1 MNAYDILKVAQQHGM
16 TLQADGDLLVFE
28 YPENQP
34 PPPDLIDLL
43 RNHKADLLAYLAG
56 QSTPRPA
63 SNHTAIQQPQHIT
76 GYPLTSDQSRAMN
89 GLWALLERRQKTLI
103 KGGYPPDQ
111 ALVGVSDWYK
121 VIMNRLHIGRDAM
134 RDIEHSLIMAGL
146 IKIDRH
152 RNYVEPSDGV
162 PMTAEQIEQADH
174 TRLVW
179 GGGDGADFVKWL
191 YS

>member
-1 MNAYDILKVAQQHGM
+1 MNAYDIL
-16 TLQADGDLLVFE
+16 TLAERNGVQVSLTDNGLHLEAT
-28 YPENQP
+28 NP
-34 PPPDLIDLL
+34 PPPELIDLL
-43 RNHKADLLAYLAG
+43 RKHKADLLAYLAG

-76 GYPLTSDQSRAMN
+76 GAYPLTSDQSRAMN

-162 PMTAEQIEQADH
+162 PMTAEQMEQADH
-174 TRLVW
+174 TRTVW
-179 GGGDGADFVKWL
+179 GGGEGTDFVKWL